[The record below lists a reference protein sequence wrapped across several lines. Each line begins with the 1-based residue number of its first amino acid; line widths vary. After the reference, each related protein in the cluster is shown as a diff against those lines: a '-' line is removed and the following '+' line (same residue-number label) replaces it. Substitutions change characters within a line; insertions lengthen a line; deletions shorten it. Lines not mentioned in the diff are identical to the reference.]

1 METANPTRK
10 GTLDY
15 AALSGTL
22 SGNPL
27 ACAAGVAALTE
38 LVRSDVY
45 ARLHAIGRRLR
56 EGMACISGRL
66 GVPFQAPGEGPIA
79 QPVFVDVAR
88 SILAARDLP
97 ASYPR

>member
-1 METANPTRK
+1 METANPARK

-38 LVRSDVY
+38 LARPDVY

-56 EGMACISGRL
+56 EGMACIAGRF
-66 GVPFQAPGEGPIA
+66 GVPFQA
-79 QPVFVDVAR
+79 
-88 SILAARDLP
+88 LAPSPSTSGAADLP
-97 ASYPR
+97 VYARLVYARLV